1 MKRSSRCPPSPGGAR
16 WTSLSST
23 RCRASCREK
32 GVIDVVVEVSRKAGA
47 RERTAYFDEKI
58 ATYENDPQMKNF
70 LKTLQ
75 GLLK

>member
-1 MKRSSRCPPSPGGAR
+1 LLAR
-16 WTSLSST
+16 VKTYDSGFE
-23 RCRASCREK
+23 AAGRENGRIDALQ

-47 RERTAYFDEKI
+47 RERAAYFDEKI
-58 ATYENDPQMKNF
+58 AAYEKDPQMKNF

>member
-1 MKRSSRCPPSPGGAR
+1 
-16 WTSLSST
+16 
-23 RCRASCREK
+23 
-32 GVIDVVVEVSRKAGA
+32 VVVEVSRKAGA